1 MVGLCFIYSFLKI
14 ALSVKYLISLLDFS
28 FIGTSCCFS
37 KWLLKEIGFKANEPS
52 QKNITKA
59 QMANLWYKASSNNLC
74 LCLELPGI
82 FFLMCREIEELI
94 YLPQVLQCRYPNNNN
109 NNSSNHYHSV
119 SFSRNPIMIVSFNEG
134 RVALEYPHFCL
145 EGAQFLNLNI
155 SELQFWISYAFISYI
170 MLSKLFN
177 STEPKFSLPNK
188 WRK

>member
-1 MVGLCFIYSFLKI
+1 MFMFRVTRNF
-14 ALSVKYLISLLDFS
+14 
-28 FIGTSCCFS
+28 
-37 KWLLKEIGFKANEPS
+37 
-52 QKNITKA
+52 
-59 QMANLWYKASSNNLC
+59 
-74 LCLELPGI
+74 